1 MDAILYFLIWAAA
14 IFLMM
19 RIGCGAHVMGH
30 GHGKTEHGD
39 GNLNRQSASSG
50 LRWIPPAKD
59 VDPVCGKT
67 VSTNRAK
74 PSVYDGSVYYF
85 CSRECREIFEAA
97 PGQYTGPG
105 AKESRPRPQL
115 ENSHV

>member
-1 MDAILYFLIWAAA
+1 MNALFYFLIWAVI

-19 RIGCGAHVMGH
+19 RFGCGSHVMGH
-30 GHGKTEHGD
+30 GHGKTGHGD
-39 GNLNRQSASSG
+39 GDQDERGDAEG

-67 VSTNRAK
+67 VSTDKAK
-74 PSVYDGSVYYF
+74 PSVYDGGVYYF

-97 PGQYTGPG
+97 PELYVGPHPSG
-105 AKESRPRPQL
+105 PLPQL